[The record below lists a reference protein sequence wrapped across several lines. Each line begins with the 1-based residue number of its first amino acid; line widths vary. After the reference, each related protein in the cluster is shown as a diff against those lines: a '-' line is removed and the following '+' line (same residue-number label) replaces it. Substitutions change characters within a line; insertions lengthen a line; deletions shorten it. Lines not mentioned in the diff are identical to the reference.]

1 MRTLSN
7 SDSTSNTVSFWRR
20 YERDTVPMLAKR
32 LDLVLGMATKRHSV
46 QRDATSSKSIPM
58 VAIRSTTRAV
68 ELILG

>member
-1 MRTLSN
+1 
-7 SDSTSNTVSFWRR
+7 
-20 YERDTVPMLAKR
+20 MLAKR
-32 LDLVLGMATKRHSV
+32 LDVVLGMATKRHSV